1 MPAAKSATKSD
12 KKGPPAKNQASARL
26 AENRQAW
33 HQYEILEKIEAGI
46 ALTGAEV
53 KSARAHEINLKPA
66 YAGIE
71 SGQVLLK
78 NCHIAPYKPA
88 NNPDYNP
95 DRQRVLLLNKKE
107 IAWLQAQLDEGGLT
121 LIPLAAYLKKGR
133 IKIELGLGR
142 GKKIYDKRQDL
153 KRRDQNREI
162 ARHFRRG

>member
-1 MPAAKSATKSD
+1 MSGKKSTSKSKKSD
-12 KKGPPAKNQASARL
+12 KPEFSTHL
-26 AENRQAW
+26 AENRNAW

-66 YAGIE
+66 YASIE
-71 SGQVLLK
+71 HGQVVLK

-88 NNPDYNP
+88 NDAKYNP
-95 DRQRVLLLNKKE
+95 DRERILLLNKKE
-107 IAWLQAQLDEGGLT
+107 IEWIETQLEQQGMT
-121 LIPLAAYLKKGR
+121 LIPLSAYLKKGR
-133 IKIELGLGR
+133 IKIELGIGK
-142 GKKIYDKRQDL
+142 GKKLFDKRQDI